1 MTNLFTRLAP
11 LAAALVGFGA
21 PLAASA
27 ATIEDGYLGD
37 LEILP
42 LTVADLDELRGGF
55 MTPLGFEV
63 GFGAI
68 VTSTVDGALAL
79 KTEFNWTDTGVS
91 KTMTGPASASA
102 GALDLDAAAAGGIN
116 LTGAGNNLTG
126 VVIPGDPAKGGGAT
140 AIVQGFDLSGLSTAI
155 LNTASQRQ
163 VQTDTQLNIDLP
175 AAQLESMSAQKAI
188 SDLSSSLSQALAF
201 GGL

>member
-21 PLAASA
+21 PVAASA
-27 ATIEDGYLGD
+27 VTVDDAYLGD

-42 LTVADLDELRGGF
+42 LTPADLDELRGGF

-63 GFGAI
+63 GFGAV
-68 VTSTVDGALAL
+68 VTSTIDGALAL
-79 KTEFNWTDTGVS
+79 KSEFNWTDAGVN
-91 KTMTGPASASA
+91 KTVTGPS
-102 GALDLDAAAAGGIN
+102 GPTTDALDLSAAAAGGIN

-126 VVIPGDPAKGGGAT
+126 IVIPGDPAKGGGAT

-155 LNTASQRQ
+155 LNTASGRQ

-175 AAQLESMSAQKAI
+175 ATQLDNMAAQKAAA
-188 SDLSSSLSQALAF
+188 SLSSSLAQALAF